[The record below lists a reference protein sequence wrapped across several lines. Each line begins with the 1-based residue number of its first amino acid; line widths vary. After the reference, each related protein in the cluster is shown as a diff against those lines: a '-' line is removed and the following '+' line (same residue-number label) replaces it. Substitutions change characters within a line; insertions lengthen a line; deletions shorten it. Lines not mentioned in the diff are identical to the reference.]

1 MKTVINIVL
10 TACIVVLAY
19 ICVQSIMSP
28 INFEKAKD
36 ARDKAVITRLIDIR
50 TAQVEY
56 RKIHNCYANNFD
68 SLVTFVKEGKIP
80 FMLKEGELTD
90 KQREN
95 GMTEKKAMKMIA
107 KAKKTKNWRQVKK
120 EGLEGFKRE
129 VTYINVMDTLFK
141 KANFN
146 PDSLRFVPNTKA
158 DTFELAS
165 KVDTTKSGA
174 PLPLFEARTP
184 YKVYLKGLAKQEII
198 NIIDLKNKL
207 DKYPGLK
214 VGSVD
219 IPNNNAGN
227 WE

>member
-19 ICVQSIMSP
+19 ICVQSIMAP
-28 INFEKAKD
+28 INFEKAQKI
-36 ARDKAVITRLIDIR
+36 REKAVITRLIDIR

-56 RKIHNCYANNFD
+56 RKIHNHYTNCFD

-90 KQREN
+90 KQREA
-95 GMTEKKAMKMIA
+95 GMTEKKAMKLIA
-107 KAKKTKNWRQVKK
+107 KAKKTGNWRQVKK

-129 VTYINVMDTLFK
+129 ITYINVMDTLFRR
-141 KANFN
+141 ANFTA
-146 PDSLRFVPNTKA
+146 DSLRFVPNTT

-174 PLPLFEARTP
+174 PLPLFVAKTHFR
-184 YKVYLKGLAKQEII
+184 VFLKGLDKQEII
-198 NIIDLKNKL
+198 NLIDLKKKL

-214 VGSVD
+214 VGD
-219 IPNNNAGN
+219 IEIPNNNAGN